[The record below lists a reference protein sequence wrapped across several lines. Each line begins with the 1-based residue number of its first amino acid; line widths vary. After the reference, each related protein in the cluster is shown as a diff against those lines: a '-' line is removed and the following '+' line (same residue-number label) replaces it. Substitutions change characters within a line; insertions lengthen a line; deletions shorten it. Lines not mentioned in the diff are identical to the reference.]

1 MKSRR
6 YYKQKIKKALDVR
19 GSEKN
24 YYPTQDSAVRWF
36 HILNR
41 SLFENK
47 LKPLPIT
54 VRRLRG
60 CMGMLNIDWDNRLTR
75 AGKWDQSKLP
85 FHNPT
90 FRYDMILNYRY
101 KTWRDFLETLAHEMV
116 HQYQVEVIKDPYSN
130 HNANFYA
137 WREKFARYKLK
148 LCL

>member
-1 MKSRR
+1 
-6 YYKQKIKKALDVR
+6 
-19 GSEKN
+19 
-24 YYPTQDSAVRWF
+24 VRWF

-47 LKPLPIT
+47 LKPLPII

-90 FRYDMILNYRY
+90 FRYEMILNYRY